1 MNINSGNIISL
12 VSLPDFDPNKR
23 QNIKDDNFINRV
35 TKGVYELGSV
45 FKPFTFA
52 SGLNEKMIE
61 PETQFIN
68 LPKSIQCD
76 KFKIGEYSDD
86 IPSDLTAEQILI
98 RSGNVGSVK
107 IAQKVGPENLKL
119 FLEKI
124 GILDKIEFDIE
135 EVGRPQTIDWYQGCK
150 LETVSYGQGITTT
163 ILQLAKGYAIISNGG
178 F

>member
-1 MNINSGNIISL
+1 
-12 VSLPDFDPNKR
+12 
-23 QNIKDDNFINRV
+23 
-35 TKGVYELGSV
+35 
-45 FKPFTFA
+45 
-52 SGLNEKMIE
+52 MIE

-135 EVGRPQTIDWYQGCK
+135 EVGRPQT
-150 LETVSYGQGITTT
+150 SP
-163 ILQLAKGYAIISNGG
+163 S
-178 F
+178 